1 MQRSVLILGA
11 RAPVALDHAR
21 RFAAQG
27 WRVHVAD
34 SVSMRLSSTSSA
46 VSGSVML
53 PSPRFQG
60 FDFCRALDRY
70 ATEHRIDLILPTCE
84 EVFFLS
90 RYRDRLPQACA
101 VAVDEFEKLKRL
113 HSKIAFLEEARGCG
127 FDVPKSASVTTL
139 GEAREWAAARPCVI
153 KPEFSRF
160 GVFVRIYREGIP
172 RHVPDL
178 AAMGRWVVQDC
189 CEGTELC
196 SYSIAADGQL
206 LAHQVYRPTYRLGR
220 SSSYYFEPAVEP
232 RIETCV
238 RALVAATQFTGQ
250 ISFDWI
256 RDTEGRCFVLECNPR
271 ATSGLH
277 LFDSQDAL
285 PEALLGNDT
294 TLVRARVPQPRMIAA
309 LMATSGL
316 WDACRRGV
324 LSEWWRDFARARDVI
339 ASTGDRRPTVGGLA
353 DIASYTRL
361 AIRQRCS
368 LREAATRDIEWD
380 GQPI

>member
-1 MQRSVLILGA
+1 MSRNVLILGA

-21 RFAAQG
+21 RFAAHG
-27 WRVHVAD
+27 WRVHVGD
-34 SVSMRLSSTSSA
+34 SVSMRLSASSNA

-60 FDFCRALDRY
+60 SEFCRALERY
-70 ATEHRIDLILPTCE
+70 ASAQRIDLVVPTCE

-90 RYRDRLPQACA
+90 RFHERLPRTLV
-101 VAVDEFEKLKRL
+101 VAVDEFDKLKRL
-113 HSKIAFLEEARGCG
+113 HSKLTFLDEARSCG
-127 FDVPKSASVTTL
+127 FDIPRSAAVTTL
-139 GEAREWAAARPCVI
+139 NEAREWADGQPCVI

-160 GVFVRIYREGIP
+160 GVFVRIYTAGIP
-172 RHVPDL
+172 AHAPTL
-178 AAMGRWVVQDC
+178 AAMGRWVVQEY
-189 CEGTELC
+189 CEGSELC

-220 SSSYYFEPAVEP
+220 SSSYYFEPAIEP

-238 RALVAATQFTGQ
+238 RALVAATGFTGQ

-256 RDTEGRCFVLECNPR
+256 RGADGRCRVLECNPR

-277 LFDSQDAL
+277 LFDWRDAL
-285 PEALLGNDT
+285 PAALAGESGA
-294 TLVRARVPQPRMIAA
+294 LVRSHAPPPRMIAA
-309 LMATSGL
+309 IMATSGL
-316 WDACRRGV
+316 WDASRRGA
-324 LSEWWRDFARARDVI
+324 LSAWRRDFARARDVI
-339 ASTGDRRPTVGGLA
+339 GSSGDRRPSLGGLA
-353 DIASYTRL
+353 DVASYAGL
-361 AIRQRCS
+361 ALRQRCS